1 MLLTALPPAPPT
13 PHTTMRGFNSFSRGT
28 FRLIGISCLSRRRRS
43 LRLNG
48 WTDQQPSQAPDRR
61 ACSGLLSPLAA
72 RPTSVQLAQ
81 RRETSPIRAT
91 VQVLALMVNVLCMGR
106 LVSRLVLDHPTSW
119 FDREA
124 TISSSRLIL
133 VGRYAVV
140 VEGGRTPFRS
150 DLSLMATNTAAHLL
164 DRESRFV
171 LIVRWLDGLAGN
183 YAHVCGRRGR
193 FHRSNAAF

>member
-1 MLLTALPPAPPT
+1 MGGPTSNLL
-13 PHTTMRGFNSFSRGT
+13 
-28 FRLIGISCLSRRRRS
+28 RRRTGAPVPVCCRLS
-43 LRLNG
+43 LR
-48 WTDQQPSQAPDRR
+48 DRLR
-61 ACSGLLSPLAA
+61 SNL
-72 RPTSVQLAQ
+72 RSVA
-81 RRETSPIRAT
+81 EHPIRAT
-91 VQVLALMVNVLCMGR
+91 VRVLALMVNVLCMGR

-133 VGRYAVV
+133 VGRYAVA

-164 DRESRFV
+164 DRESQFV